1 MPIQSLIDAAPVRQI
16 APEKVRF
23 SFSGVLRSGSI
34 NDLVSRLEEEAL
46 QLPQIDLGTMH
57 VLAGKVYARTIF
69 IPKGC
74 ALTGAL
80 HKRDHVNI
88 VSGDISVTTD
98 EGVKRITGFAV
109 LPTKAGMK
117 RAGVA
122 HEDTYWT
129 TVCFTEESD
138 LQAIEDDLV
147 HDAHLLQ
154 TRSPGI
160 GCDQLLKLES

>member
-1 MPIQSLIDAAPVRQI
+1 MPIQCPHDAAPVKQI
-16 APEKVRF
+16 TPEKFGF
-23 SFSGVLRSGSI
+23 SFSGMLRPGGI
-34 NDLVSRLEEEAL
+34 NDLVSRLEGEAL
-46 QLPQIDLGTMH
+46 QLPQVDLGTKH

-74 ALTGAL
+74 TLTGAL

-98 EGVKRITGFAV
+98 EGIKRITGHVV

-138 LQAIEDDLV
+138 LEAIEDDLV
-147 HDAHLLQ
+147 HDSHLLQ

-160 GCDQLLKLES
+160 GCDQLLKLGD